1 MMTHRTNPLSIQD
14 LFSSRNWK
22 DCLIEIERY
31 QKNVEEYSLEFL
43 ESENIKLQCQHQLE
57 ISVSFQNLIEIC
69 YNQIISTN

>member
-1 MMTHRTNPLSIQD
+1 MMTHQTNPFSIQD